1 METEPDEKIH
11 ELGGVEY
18 QYSTDWVHQLE
29 SEQHWR
35 LYWQQ
40 QNLMDGYIA
49 EDDHLLEIGVGT
61 GFTANY
67 LRAKNLTVTT
77 ADIDKGKNPGIVTNI
92 VSYDFPDSYDS
103 VLAFEVFEH
112 IPFSEFASLLPR
124 LHGAVKKYF
133 FFSVPRNRKNVFQF
147 SFKLPKLRSYSWCW
161 TTKKTSIAEH
171 HFWELE
177 HGGTTDEKLMTL
189 LEDNGFKVVRK
200 QEAHFRCFFAAE
212 CIK

>member
-11 ELGGVEY
+11 ELGGIEY

-124 LHGAVKKYF
+124 LHGAVRSTFSLVCQEIEKMFFNLVSNSQNFAPILGAGQRKKHRLQNIIF
-133 FFSVPRNRKNVFQF
+133 GSWNMAVLRMRN
-147 SFKLPKLRSYSWCW
+147 
-161 TTKKTSIAEH
+161 
-171 HFWELE
+171 
-177 HGGTTDEKLMTL
+177 
-189 LEDNGFKVVRK
+189 
-200 QEAHFRCFFAAE
+200 
-212 CIK
+212 